1 MKKVMKKPS
10 ISKKPAAAVDALRHA
25 KSSLQLDATE
35 GDEENLSDAETL
47 IMGGPDNGR
56 KNMKPSQAPRAEA
69 SEDVPGKSP
78 ILDIEKTLAEASE
91 DAPGTSAVGD
101 MLGTSAVGETC

>member
-35 GDEENLSDAETL
+35 GDEVNWSQATTL
-47 IMGGPDNGR
+47 IMGSQPETNV
-56 KNMKPSQAPRAEA
+56 KPSQEPRAEA